1 MKSTHLYLLVAFV
14 LLLSSCK
21 GTKFGEEII
30 TCGDDKLLII
40 SPKQS
45 QGEEAKVVW
54 EWKVS
59 DAVGQ
64 IPEKY
69 QKLMIPLDDCKPIDN
84 NNKILLTSSGGGAV
98 LLDRT
103 TKKCL
108 FYADVPMAHSIEM
121 LPNNKI
127 VVALSTHPKGNSI
140 ELFDMNKP
148 EQVLFRD
155 SLYSGHGVVWMPKQ
169 HLLYALG
176 YDVLRAYSLQ
186 DWNSEKPFLKLEKQ
200 WALPSEGGH
209 DLVPISNKE
218 LIVTNHAGIFRFSA
232 ETSEF
237 TSFEPLEGMD
247 NIKSVN
253 YDPESKRL
261 IYTKAEISWWTH
273 HIYLENPKQTFTID
287 SIKLYK
293 VRTSR

>member
-1 MKSTHLYLLVAFV
+1 MRNTHLCLFAAFA
-14 LLLSSCK
+14 LLLSGCK
-21 GTKFGEEII
+21 GAEPKEEIVA
-30 TCGDDKLLII
+30 CGDDKLLII
-40 SPKQS
+40 SPEQS
-45 QGEEAKVVW
+45 QGEQPKVVW
-54 EWKVS
+54 QWKVS

-69 QKLMIPLDDCKPIDN
+69 QKLMIPLDDCKPIEHN
-84 NNKILLTSSGGGAV
+84 TKILLASSGGGAI
-98 LLDRT
+98 LLDRI

-121 LPNNKI
+121 LPNNRI

-140 ELFDMNKP
+140 ELYDVNKP
-148 EQVLFRD
+148 EQVLYRD
-155 SLYSGHGVVWMPKQ
+155 SLYSGHGVVWVTKQ

-186 DWNSEKPFLKLEKQ
+186 NWNSERPSLKLEKK

-209 DLVPISNKE
+209 DLVPISDKE
-218 LIVTNHAGIFRFSA
+218 LVITNHAGIFCFNM
-232 ETSEF
+232 ETEAF
-237 TSFEPLEGMD
+237 TPFEPLEGVG

-253 YDPESKRL
+253 YDPDSKRL

-273 HIYLENPKQTFTID
+273 HIYLENPKQVFTVD

-293 VRTSR
+293 VRVNR

>member
-1 MKSTHLYLLVAFV
+1 MKKTDLCLYVILVLF
-14 LLLSSCK
+14 LSGCSK
-21 GTKFGEEII
+21 TNFGEEII
-30 TCGDDKLLII
+30 ACGDDKLLII
-40 SPKQS
+40 SPEQS

-54 EWKVS
+54 QWKVS
-59 DAVGQ
+59 DVAGQ

-69 QKLMIPLDDCKPIDN
+69 QKLMIPLDDCKPIDHN
-84 NNKILLTSSGGGAV
+84 KKILLTSSGGGAV

-108 FYADVPMAHSIEM
+108 FYADVPMAHSIEL
-121 LPNNKI
+121 LPNNRI

-140 ELFDMNKP
+140 ELFDINKS
-148 EQVLFRD
+148 EQVLYRD

-186 DWNSEKPFLKLEKQ
+186 DWDSEKPFLKLENQ
-200 WALPSEGGH
+200 WSLPSEGGH

-218 LIVTNHAGIFRFSA
+218 LIVTNHAGIFCFNT

-237 TSFEPLEGMD
+237 TPFKLLEGVD

-253 YDPESKRL
+253 YDPDSKRL